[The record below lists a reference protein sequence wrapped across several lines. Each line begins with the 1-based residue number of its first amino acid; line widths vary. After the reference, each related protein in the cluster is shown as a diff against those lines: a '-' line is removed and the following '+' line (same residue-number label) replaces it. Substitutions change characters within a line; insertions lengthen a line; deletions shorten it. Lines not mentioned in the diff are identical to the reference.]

1 MFVPSI
7 TRVLC
12 AIFIVMMELLSVV
25 AITFT
30 PDNDLYYW
38 VCIGFNLLI
47 VIGFYKMEDASI
59 VQDLMALNV
68 AALIVQVAGLFF
80 YWNEIPVFLY
90 NYPIHLITLL
100 QILRLIIIRKDD
112 SDGIHEDHHWLP
124 MGNSRNMRSSIILPE
139 ENR

>member
-47 VIGFYKMEDASI
+47 VLGFYKMEDASI

-112 SDGIHEDHHWLP
+112 SDGIYEDHHWLL
-124 MGNSRNMRSSIILPE
+124 MVNSRNMRSSIILPE